1 PVMLPADDFRS
12 WMADPTYVTPP
23 VAAASP
29 QDAPTTRS
37 VIGLRLELAK
47 QTLSE
52 NPGVFERETVLLSM

>member
-1 PVMLPADDFRS
+1 
-12 WMADPTYVTPP
+12 MADPTYVTPP